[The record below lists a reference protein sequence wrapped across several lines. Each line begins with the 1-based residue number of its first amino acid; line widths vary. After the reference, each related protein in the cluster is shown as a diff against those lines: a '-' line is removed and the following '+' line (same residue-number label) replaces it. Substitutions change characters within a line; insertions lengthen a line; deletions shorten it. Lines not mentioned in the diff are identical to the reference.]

1 MNDSENETWVV
12 EQNMTC
18 DPWHP
23 VQNIIL
29 PLVYLVV
36 LFVGL
41 LGNCVALLIFLQKAR
56 KIKKAIRVYLINLT
70 LADILF
76 NCLLPFWIIY
86 YFRRGDWVLSEGA
99 CRVVGALYYLATYSA
114 ITFMI
119 LISLNRYC
127 TVSKRK
133 LFLTEH
139 QGAVYTSVAIWLVWL
154 ACSIPAITEQQTSHR
169 DPSFTKCFE
178 DYADRSSYVYVSFAF
193 FLLSLLIVLTSYI
206 SIIQSLSPQQ
216 NNPTKPQGAHRRR
229 ARSMVL
235 GMLLVF
241 LICVLPYH
249 VSLIPWTLNKVR
261 STASSACGPV
271 EPVDIV
277 HKLNLALLSL
287 NSCIDPIIYCFSV
300 KRFRRELIKTMGKLL
315 GRITFQSHITEPSE
329 SHMASNSFTSS

>member
-1 MNDSENETWVV
+1 
-12 EQNMTC
+12 MTC

-23 VQNIIL
+23 VQNIVL
-29 PLVYLVV
+29 PVVYLLV

-76 NCLLPFWIIY
+76 NCSLPFWIIY
-86 YFRRGDWVLSEGA
+86 YFRRGDWVLSDVA
-99 CRVVGALYYLATYSA
+99 CRVVAALYYLATYSA
-114 ITFMI
+114 ISFMI

-127 TVSKRK
+127 TVRKRK

-139 QGAVYTSVAIWLVWL
+139 HGALYTSGIIWLVWL
-154 ACSIPAITEQQTSHR
+154 ACSIPALTEQQTSHK

-178 DYADRSSYVYVSFAF
+178 EYADRSTYVYLSFSF

-206 SIIQSLSPQQ
+206 SIMNSLGPQQ
-216 NNPTKPQGAHRRR
+216 STSTKPQGAHRRH

-241 LICVLPYH
+241 VICVLPYH
-249 VSLIPWTLNKVR
+249 VSLIPWSLNKVR
-261 STASSACGPV
+261 SAANSVCDSV
-271 EPVDIV
+271 ESVEIV

-300 KRFRRELIKTMGKLL
+300 KRFRRELIKTIGKLL
-315 GRITFQSHITEPSE
+315 GRMSFQSHVTEPSE
-329 SHMASNSFTSS
+329 SHMASTSFTSS